1 MRVKRARPGVVG
13 TFALAAALSA
23 AACGGGPQT
32 KPAGGAAA
40 PTPGPAKTVDSATA
54 GDITGKIVFQ
64 GTPPENP
71 VINMETEPACVA
83 AYKGQ
88 PPPRQP
94 YYVVGPGGGL
104 ANVFVYVK
112 SGLDG
117 YSFPVPTTSVEIDQ
131 KNCQY
136 VPHVFGIR
144 AGQPLLIV
152 NSDPFLHNI
161 HAHATVNQEYNTGQP
176 LQGMKT
182 THVFTATE
190 IMVPFQC
197 DVHRW
202 MNAYAGVMPNPYFAV
217 TGADG
222 TFSLKALPPGH
233 YVLAAWHEKLGEQT
247 LDVTIEPKQTQTV
260 SFTFKAK

>member
-1 MRVKRARPGVVG
+1 MRGARVRLALVG
-13 TFALAAALSA
+13 PLALVAALSVA
-23 AACGGGPQT
+23 SCGGSSPT
-32 KPAGGAAA
+32 KPAADTA
-40 PTPGPAKTVDSATA
+40 PTAPAKTVDPATA
-54 GDITGKIVFQ
+54 GTITGRIVFQ

-71 VINMETEPACVA
+71 VIDMQTEPACVA
-83 AYKGQ
+83 DYKGL

-94 YYVVGPGGGL
+94 YYVVGKDGGL

-117 YSFPVPTTSVEIDQ
+117 YTFPVPTTPVEIDQ
-131 KNCQY
+131 QHCQY

-144 AGQPLLIV
+144 VGQPLLIV

-161 HAHATVNQEYNTGQP
+161 HAHATVNAEYNTGQP

-182 THVFTATE
+182 THVFTKPE
-190 IMVPFQC
+190 VMVPFQC

-217 TGADG
+217 TAADG
-222 TFSLKALPPGH
+222 TFSIKTLPPGH

-247 LDVTIEPKQTQTV
+247 MDVTIAPQQTQTV
-260 SFTFKAK
+260 SFTFKAQ